1 MFQTEKEKE
10 RQDAN
15 VMRLTKEK
23 EELTRENANLS
34 VQLHAVERDLRQ
46 VSEENATNKESK
58 ESLESSLYEVSLHH
72 LHTSFS
78 PLGYHITSHHL
89 YLNAQI
95 FLS

>member
-58 ESLESSLYEVSLHH
+58 ESLESSLYEVQH
-72 LHTSFS
+72 L
-78 PLGYHITSHHL
+78 
-89 YLNAQI
+89 
-95 FLS
+95 LSIMIKQ